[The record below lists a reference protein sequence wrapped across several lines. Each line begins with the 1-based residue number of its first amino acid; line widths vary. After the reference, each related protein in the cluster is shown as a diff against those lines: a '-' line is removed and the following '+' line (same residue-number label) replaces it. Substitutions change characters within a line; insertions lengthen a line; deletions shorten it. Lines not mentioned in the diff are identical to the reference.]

1 MIIANIQQKIKHIG
15 LFLARRDVLFATLL
29 VVSSISSYALG
40 TYESKATTGNQVI
53 FSDVLRPVE
62 VSSSE
67 SESLPSVKS
76 SSKVTGQA
84 AAVGLASGKTT
95 IFASKSGTKYY
106 YSWCKSGNRV
116 KLQNRVY
123 FTSKEAAEKSGK
135 SLAANCTP

>member
-1 MIIANIQQKIKHIG
+1 MIVANIQQKIKHMG
-15 LFLARRDVLFATLL
+15 LFLARRDVLFAVLL

-40 TYESKATTGNQVI
+40 TFESKAVVGSQVI
-53 FSDVLRPVE
+53 FTDVLRPAE
-62 VSSSE
+62 IQSPEPEPSLKTSS
-67 SESLPSVKS
+67 
-76 SSKVTGQA
+76 TGQA
-84 AAVGLASGKTT
+84 AAVGLASSKTT